1 MTGLFPIAGGPKP
14 CRVRAAGMAM
24 RLLLVIVI
32 GPLGGCNPAQDAP
45 PDADEQYSA
54 PGGQSAGS
62 SPVPLNVSSQPISL
76 TPPGRTAAAAE
87 IVMGDGQF
95 VGPGARSR
103 GTRQI
108 ELIGADVTLDF
119 ANVDIRD
126 VLKNVLG
133 DLLQLSYTVDP
144 SVQGNITLQT
154 GRPIPRSQ
162 VIDVLNTTLGLSGV
176 ALVNRNG
183 LYLAVPVA
191 NALRQAPLG
200 AETGFVT
207 RIVPLQYVTANELQ
221 LALEPLT
228 PPGATVKADPSRNAI
243 IVSGS
248 ARDVASILENISAF
262 DVDYLRGMS
271 FALIPLANGKAR
283 DVANDV
289 LKLVKAS
296 SRSVSDMVTVVPI
309 ERMNAVL
316 VTSMQPA
323 YLARVRAWVERFD
336 RGDGRADQQL
346 FVYRV
351 QNGRATDIARVLRRA
366 LGIDA
371 SEGSRGDAQSS
382 GASESDVTQP
392 APGTTSSNGTDIVQS
407 TLAGTMPAAGSPQMR
422 SDPLASVGTAAALV
436 GGASA
441 SATDVRITADRTNNA
456 LIVSATGQDYV
467 SIKAAIEKLDIP
479 PLQVLIEATV
489 AEVTLSNQLQFGLQY
504 AFNSGAFKGIFA
516 PNLAP
521 ANRSG
526 TGQTFD
532 NTFPGFGF
540 LSGFNFGYSS
550 GGTNIVLQALSQL
563 TTIRVLSSPNLLVL
577 NNGTAR
583 LQVGD
588 QVPIATQSAQSTLT
602 NTAQTVNSIAYKDTG
617 VILNITPR
625 VNASGL
631 VVLDVTEEISQAGNT
646 STSALV
652 SPTISQ
658 RRVTSTVAVNDGE
671 TIGLAGLITDSRQNG
686 TAGIPVLKDIPIVG
700 WLFGVRS
707 DTVKH
712 TELIMLITPHVI
724 RGREDA
730 NAATQELRQKLR
742 LTVPI
747 VARQR

>member
-1 MTGLFPIAGGPKP
+1 MTGPLSITRGLQSRWMSTGGLA
-14 CRVRAAGMAM
+14 V

-32 GPLGGCNPAQDAP
+32 GPLSGCNPPQQPPPEAGAQFSP
-45 PDADEQYSA
+45 YVGPSGGSA
-54 PGGQSAGS
+54 AGS
-62 SPVPLNVSSQPISL
+62 FDASGQPISL
-76 TPPGRTAAAAE
+76 APPRRSAGPAE
-87 IVMGDGQF
+87 IVMGNGQF
-95 VGPGARSR
+95 VSQGGQSR
-103 GTRQI
+103 GRRQI
-108 ELIGADVTLDF
+108 ELVGADVTLDF

-126 VLKNVLG
+126 VLKSVVG
-133 DLLQLSYTVDP
+133 DLLQQSYTVDP

-154 GRPIPRSQ
+154 GQPIPRSQ

-191 NALRQAPLG
+191 NAVRQAPLG

-207 RIVPLQYVTANELQ
+207 RIVPLHYVVANDLQ
-221 LALEPLT
+221 QALEPLT
-228 PPGATVKADPSRNAI
+228 PPGATVKADPLRNAM

-248 ARDVASILENISAF
+248 ARDVGSILDNISAF
-262 DVDYLRGMS
+262 DVDYLRGLS
-271 FALIPLANGKAR
+271 FALIPLANGRAR

-289 LKLVKAS
+289 VKLLKSS

-323 YLARVRAWVERFD
+323 YLARVRGWVERFD
-336 RGDGRADQQL
+336 RGDGRADPQL

-371 SEGSRGDAQSS
+371 SEGSRGDPQSAGTS
-382 GASESDVTQP
+382 DSDVTPP
-392 APGTTSSNGTDIVQS
+392 APGTTSPNGTDIVQS
-407 TLAGTMPAAGSPQMR
+407 TLTGTMPPPGSAQMR
-422 SDPLASVGTAAALV
+422 NDPLASVGTVAALA
-436 GGASA
+436 GGPSA
-441 SATDVRITADRTNNA
+441 STTDVRITADRTNNA
-456 LIVSATGQDYV
+456 LIVSATGQEYA

-489 AEVTLSNQLQFGLQY
+489 AEVTLTNQLQFGLQY

-516 PNLAP
+516 PGLKPTNAT
-521 ANRSG
+521 G
-526 TGQTFD
+526 TGQTLD
-532 NTFPGFGF
+532 STFPGFGF

-550 GGTNIVLQALSQL
+550 GGTNVVLQALSDL
-563 TTIRVLSSPNLLVL
+563 TTLRVLSSPNLLVL

-631 VVLDVTEEISQAGNT
+631 VVLDVTEEISQAGAT

-671 TIGLAGLITDSRQNG
+671 TIGLAGLITDNRQNG
-686 TAGIPVLKDIPIVG
+686 NAGIPYLKDIPVVG

-707 DTVKH
+707 DTVKR

-730 NAATQELRQKLR
+730 SAVTQELRQKLR
-742 LTVPI
+742 LTIPI